1 MSQVLLENSKA
12 GFILVMGVKSALFES
27 PPQISV
33 GWVTQDPLLNIT
45 IHKKVCN
52 MGLKSGYT
60 ELSEYNIALDF
71 KNTTFLQPTF
81 SPKNRLNMF

>member
-12 GFILVMGVKSALFES
+12 GFILVMRVKSALFGS

-33 GWVTQDPLLNIT
+33 GWVTQDPLNIT

-52 MGLKSGYT
+52 MGLKSGY
-60 ELSEYNIALDF
+60 EYGSYVTPRSGALG
-71 KNTTFLQPTF
+71 N
-81 SPKNRLNMF
+81 